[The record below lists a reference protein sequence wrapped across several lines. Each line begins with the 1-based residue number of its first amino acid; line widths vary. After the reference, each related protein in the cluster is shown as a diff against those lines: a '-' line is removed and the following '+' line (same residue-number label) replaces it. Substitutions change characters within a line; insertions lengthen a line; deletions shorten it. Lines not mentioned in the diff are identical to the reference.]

1 VRKKSARR
9 FSFPAIV
16 VPLPVMPLDPEL
28 RNRLHAWREGAGLD
42 ALLLTSPFSLDW
54 ASGHESSIET
64 GPNPFAGGPSL
75 LLVEARRA
83 TLLHPDCEAPDL
95 AALGLEGI
103 AYPSYVP
110 AGTLEPHR
118 HWLEKARE
126 LLAGK
131 TPARLGVEFAGLPAA
146 LAPLVAGAR
155 PVDAD
160 LANLRAVKTSQEIA
174 AIRASLQLCDYA
186 QSLLPALVRP
196 GRTELAIWGDLR
208 AALESRAGRR
218 LPLLADFVAGPRTG
232 DIGGA
237 PGNRPIAAGEWLLA
251 DIVPRL
257 GNYWG
262 DICGVI
268 PAGEPGGRF
277 HELKKISG
285 DALDLAISLI
295 KPGAIAGDI
304 DRAVRGYIR
313 SQGHAPYPHHTGHG
327 IGVCYH
333 EAPRIVADDHTPLAP
348 GMVIA
353 LEPGVYLPGEAGV
366 RLEDVV
372 LVTTTGGEVL
382 TRHRHTSGLFT

>member
-1 VRKKSARR
+1 
-9 FSFPAIV
+9 
-16 VPLPVMPLDPEL
+16 MPLDPDL

-42 ALLLTSPFSLDW
+42 ALLLTSPFSVDW

-75 LLVEARRA
+75 LLVEARRV

-95 AALGLEGI
+95 TALGLEGM

-110 AGTLEPHR
+110 AGALEPHR

-160 LANLRAVKTSQEIA
+160 LANLRAVKTSQEIT

-232 DIGGA
+232 DIGGP
-237 PGNRPIAAGEWLLA
+237 PGNRPIATGEWLLA

-277 HELKKISG
+277 HELKKIAG
-285 DALDLAISLI
+285 DALDLAVSLI
-295 KPGAIAGDI
+295 KPGAIAGEI
-304 DRAVRGYIR
+304 DQAVRAFITR
-313 SQGHAPYPHHTGHG
+313 QGFAPYPHHTGHG

-333 EAPRIVADDHTPLAP
+333 EAPRIVAGDTTVLAP
-348 GMVIA
+348 DMVIA
-353 LEPGVYLPGEAGV
+353 LEPGIYLPGESGV

-372 LVTTTGGEVL
+372 LVTATGGEIL
-382 TRHRHTSGLFT
+382 TRHRRTR